1 MKSFDDW
8 FYSTYNTSLDDFNVF
23 DMKDSFKA
31 GQQSKQDEV
40 DLLQGQV
47 DELQKRIDKLI
58 PLLER
63 YDYSGWIEILKGNK

>member
-8 FYSTYNTSLDDFNVF
+8 FYSNYSTNLDDFNVF
-23 DMKDSFKA
+23 DMKDAFKA

-40 DLLQGQV
+40 DLLQGKV
-47 DELQKRIDKLI
+47 DDLQKRIDKLI